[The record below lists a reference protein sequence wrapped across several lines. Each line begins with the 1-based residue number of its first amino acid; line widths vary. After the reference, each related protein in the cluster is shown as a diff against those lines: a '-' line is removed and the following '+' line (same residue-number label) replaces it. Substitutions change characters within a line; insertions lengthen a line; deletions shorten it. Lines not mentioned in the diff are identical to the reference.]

1 MDTLRRPAVAIS
13 LHGDIDIDTVK
24 TLRRRLAPAET
35 ADEAIID
42 LSQVTYAG
50 TTLINGLLDLRKRML
65 KHGAAGAIH
74 LVGSSPHFRKVLT
87 ITKLDRIF
95 QIG

>member
-13 LHGDIDIDTVK
+13 LQGDIDIDMVK

-42 LSQVTYAG
+42 LSHVTYAG

-65 KHGAAGAIH
+65 KHGTAAAIH

-87 ITKLDRIF
+87 ITKLDRVF
-95 QIG
+95 EVV